1 MGQKVNPHGLRVG
14 VIKDWNTRWYADK
27 KNFADNLVSDA
38 KLRKMIKE
46 LEFVDDKSKKPVK
59 LYDAGISSIEIER
72 RFDNEKARVTVTLN
86 VAKPGI
92 VIGANGANIEKI
104 KAAIVKELGAQN
116 AQVILNVQ
124 EIKNPDL
131 DAQLVAE
138 NIAAQL
144 ENRVSFRRAMKKC
157 LQSSMRAG
165 AKGIKTSVAGRL
177 GGADIARSE
186 GYHEGSIPLQT
197 LRADIDYG
205 FAEAATTFGRIGVKV
220 WIYKGEVLTQTLRTT
235 PRTLDTTKPYEERR
249 ERRPRRDGDRRPR
262 RDGQG
267 GYQRREGGFN
277 RNGNRP
283 QGDRPQGGYRKPAEN
298 KEGGAQ

>member
-1 MGQKVNPHGLRVG
+1 MGQKVNPHGARVG
-14 VIKDWNTRWYADK
+14 VIKDWSARWYADK
-27 KNFADNLVSDA
+27 KDFADNLISDA
-38 KLRKMIKE
+38 KLRDMIKKF
-46 LEFVDDKSKKPVK
+46 EFVDDKTGRTVK
-59 LYDAGISSIEIER
+59 LYDAGVSEIDIER
-72 RFDNEKARVTVTLN
+72 RFDNDKVRVTVTLN

-104 KAAIVKELGAQN
+104 KKAIIKHLGGEKKV
-116 AQVILNVQ
+116 QVILNVQ

-138 NIAAQL
+138 NIAQQL

-165 AKGIKTSVAGRL
+165 AKGIKTSVGGRL

-205 FAEAATTFGRIGVKV
+205 FAEAKTAYGRLGVKV
-220 WIYKGEVLTQTLRTT
+220 WIYKGQVLPTGKKDAAKT
-235 PRTLDTTKPYEERR
+235 
-249 ERRPRRDGDRRPR
+249 
-262 RDGQG
+262 
-267 GYQRREGGFN
+267 EGG
-277 RNGNRP
+277 
-283 QGDRPQGGYRKPAEN
+283 K
-298 KEGGAQ
+298 

>member
-1 MGQKVNPHGLRVG
+1 MGQKVNPHGARVG
-14 VIKDWNTRWYADK
+14 VILDWSTKWYAGK
-27 KNFADNLVSDA
+27 KDFSNNLIDDY
-38 KLRKMIKE
+38 KLRNWLK
-46 LEFVDDKSKKPVK
+46 DK
-59 LYDAGISSIEIER
+59 LNAAGISHIDVER
-72 RFDNEKARVTVTLN
+72 TGETIGVNIFT
-86 VAKPGI
+86 AKPGI
-92 VIGANGANIEKI
+92 VIGKGGAGVEALKKEIEAFVGCPCSLNIM
-104 KAAIVKELGAQN
+104 
-116 AQVILNVQ
+116 
-124 EIKNPDL
+124 EIKNPEV

-138 NIAAQL
+138 NIAQQL
-144 ENRVSFRRAMKKC
+144 ERRISFRRAMK
-157 LQSSMRAG
+157 QSIGRAMKLG
-165 AKGIKTSVAGRL
+165 AKGIKTQVSGRL
-177 GGADIARSE
+177 GGAEIARTE
-186 GYHEGSIPLQT
+186 QYHEGTIPLQT

-205 FAEAATTFGRIGVKV
+205 FAEANTTYGRIGVKV

>member
-1 MGQKVNPHGLRVG
+1 MGQKVNPHGARVG
-14 VIKDWNTRWYADK
+14 VIKDWSTRWYADK

-38 KLRKMIKE
+38 KLRTMIKNM
-46 LEFVDDKSKKPVK
+46 EFVDDKSKKSVK
-59 LYDAGISSIEIER
+59 LYDAGISHIDIER
-72 RFDNEKARVTVTLN
+72 RFDNEKVRVTVTVH

-104 KAAIVKELGAQN
+104 KAAIAKELGKN

-165 AKGIKTSVAGRL
+165 AKGIKTAVAGRL

-205 FAEAATTFGRIGVKV
+205 FAEAKTAYGRLGVKV
-220 WIYKGEVLTQTLRTT
+220 WIYKGQVLPQNGKKVLAGYTDIKSPFAGRGDRRRNDRNDRG
-235 PRTLDTTKPYEERR
+235 PRGDRR
-249 ERRPRRDGDRRPR
+249 ERGER
-262 RDGQG
+262 
-267 GYQRREGGFN
+267 
-277 RNGNRP
+277 
-283 QGDRPQGGYRKPAEN
+283 
-298 KEGGAQ
+298 KEGGN